1 MKLFVTIHEET
12 PEQALEAIRL
22 IDGDHDGVEIRA
34 ERFGAF
40 DAGAFRAAT
49 TKPLILT
56 RRGVPF
62 DAAILPDAL
71 TAGIDYVDI
80 EYSDHMDTN
89 FIERHRGQIVL
100 SHHDFAGMPD
110 VESLVRSMS
119 APGCAHVKLAVTPK
133 TFADNERLL
142 RIIPPATS
150 DQPPVTTIGMGE
162 RGLYS
167 RILAPFKGSALCFV
181 SRSDDRSAAPGQLPL
196 HRALEIY
203 GSRRESLRAG
213 RVFAVAGNMAG
224 TSLSP
229 SIHNELFRRKGVA
242 AAYTVAS
249 IDTFDEIT
257 GAFLRGEPCGL
268 SVTVPFKVDAYRF
281 AEEAG
286 AEIGE
291 NARACQA
298 VNTLVNLKKIVA
310 DNTDVD
316 GFASILAQVCGRDR
330 KSVAVVGAG
339 GTARAALVAVARANM
354 HVTVFNRT
362 ESKGG
367 DLASRFG
374 AKSEPLEQLIRFD
387 GEIVIN
393 TTTTEAEIG
402 VPSHAGLTYIESAYG
417 GPAVAKRHARLRE
430 NGVQVFDG
438 LDLLQAQAVRQH
450 ELFMRVFA

>member
-12 PEQALEAIRL
+12 PEGALQAIRL

-34 ERFGAF
+34 ERFGVF
-40 DAGAFRAAT
+40 DAGAFRTAT

-62 DAAILPDAL
+62 DAAILRDAL

-80 EYSDHMDTN
+80 EYSDHLDKD
-89 FIERHRGQIVL
+89 FIERHRDRIVL

-110 VESLVRSMS
+110 VESLVSSMCAS
-119 APGCAHVKLAVTPK
+119 GCAHVKLAVTPK
-133 TFADNERLL
+133 TFSDNERLL
-142 RIIPPATS
+142 RILSPAG
-150 DQPPVTTIGMGE
+150 DRPAVTTIGMGE

-167 RILAPFKGSALCFV
+167 RILAPFKGSALFFA

-196 HRALEIY
+196 DRALGIY
-203 GSRRESLRAG
+203 GSRRASLRAE
-213 RVFAVAGNMAG
+213 RVFAVTGNKAG
-224 TSLSP
+224 SSVSP
-229 SIHNELFRRKGVA
+229 PLHNELFRRKGVA

-249 IDTFDEIT
+249 IETFGEIT

-281 AEEAG
+281 AGEVG
-286 AEIGE
+286 AQIGE
-291 NARACQA
+291 NARACEA
-298 VNTLVNLKKIVA
+298 VNTLVNLKTIVA

-330 KSVAVVGAG
+330 KSVALVGAG
-339 GTARAALVAVARANM
+339 GTARAAMVAVARANM

-362 ESKGG
+362 ASKGEA
-367 DLASRFG
+367 LASRFG
-374 AKSEPLEQLIRFD
+374 AKSEPLEQLKRFD

-393 TTTTEAEIG
+393 TTTPEAEIG

-417 GPAVAKRHARLRE
+417 APAVANRHARLRE

-438 LDLLQAQAVRQH
+438 LDLLQAQLVRQH

>member
-62 DAAILPDAL
+62 DAAILRDAL
-71 TAGIDYVDI
+71 SAGIDYVDI

-89 FIERHRGQIVL
+89 FIERHRGRIVL

-110 VESLVRSMS
+110 VESLVRNMS

-150 DQPPVTTIGMGE
+150 DQPRVTTIGMGE

-291 NARACQA
+291 NARACEA

>member
-12 PEQALEAIRL
+12 PEQALEAMRL

-62 DAAILPDAL
+62 DAAILRDAL
-71 TAGIDYVDI
+71 SAGIDYVDI

-89 FIERHRGQIVL
+89 FIERHRGRIVL

-110 VESLVRSMS
+110 VESLVRNMS

-150 DQPPVTTIGMGE
+150 DQPRVTTIGMGE

-291 NARACQA
+291 NARACEA

>member
-62 DAAILPDAL
+62 DAAILRDAL
-71 TAGIDYVDI
+71 SAGIDYVDI

-119 APGCAHVKLAVTPK
+119 ALGCAHVKLAVTPK

-213 RVFAVAGNMAG
+213 RVFAVAGNKAG

-249 IDTFDEIT
+249 IETFDEIT

>member
-40 DAGAFRAAT
+40 DPRAFRAAT

-62 DAAILPDAL
+62 DAAILRDAL
-71 TAGIDYVDI
+71 SAGIDYVDI

-150 DQPPVTTIGMGE
+150 DQPRVTTIGMGE

-167 RILAPFKGSALCFV
+167 RVLAPFKGSALFFV

-203 GSRRESLRAG
+203 GSDRESLRAD
-213 RVFAVAGNMAG
+213 RVFAVAGNKAS

-229 SIHNELFRRKGVA
+229 PIHNELFRRKGVA

-249 IDTFDEIT
+249 IETFDEIT
-257 GAFLRGEPCGL
+257 GAFLRGEP
-268 SVTVPFKVDAYRF
+268 
-281 AEEAG
+281 
-286 AEIGE
+286 
-291 NARACQA
+291 
-298 VNTLVNLKKIVA
+298 
-310 DNTDVD
+310 
-316 GFASILAQVCGRDR
+316 
-330 KSVAVVGAG
+330 
-339 GTARAALVAVARANM
+339 
-354 HVTVFNRT
+354 
-362 ESKGG
+362 
-367 DLASRFG
+367 
-374 AKSEPLEQLIRFD
+374 
-387 GEIVIN
+387 
-393 TTTTEAEIG
+393 
-402 VPSHAGLTYIESAYG
+402 
-417 GPAVAKRHARLRE
+417 
-430 NGVQVFDG
+430 
-438 LDLLQAQAVRQH
+438 
-450 ELFMRVFA
+450 

>member
-1 MKLFVTIHEET
+1 M
-12 PEQALEAIRL
+12 
-22 IDGDHDGVEIRA
+22 
-34 ERFGAF
+34 
-40 DAGAFRAAT
+40 
-49 TKPLILT
+49 
-56 RRGVPF
+56 
-62 DAAILPDAL
+62 
-71 TAGIDYVDI
+71 
-80 EYSDHMDTN
+80 
-89 FIERHRGQIVL
+89 
-100 SHHDFAGMPD
+100 
-110 VESLVRSMS
+110 
-119 APGCAHVKLAVTPK
+119 
-133 TFADNERLL
+133 
-142 RIIPPATS
+142 
-150 DQPPVTTIGMGE
+150 
-162 RGLYS
+162 
-167 RILAPFKGSALCFV
+167 
-181 SRSDDRSAAPGQLPL
+181 
-196 HRALEIY
+196 
-203 GSRRESLRAG
+203 
-213 RVFAVAGNMAG
+213 FAVAGNKAG

-249 IDTFDEIT
+249 IETFDEIT

-268 SVTVPFKVDAYRF
+268 SVTVPFKVDACRF
-281 AEEAG
+281 AVEAG

-291 NARACQA
+291 NARACEA
-298 VNTLVNLKKIVA
+298 VNTLVNLKTIVA

-339 GTARAALVAVARANM
+339 GTARAALVAVARAKM

-393 TTTTEAEIG
+393 TTTAEAEID
-402 VPSHAGLTYIESAYG
+402 VPSRAGLTYIESAYG
-417 GPAVAKRHARLRE
+417 SPAVAKRHARLRE

-450 ELFMRVFA
+450 ELFMRVFE